1 MGKMARKWLSRMWD
15 TFDSRKHVT
24 RHCPE
29 IIVLR
34 EDDSK
39 LSDTFDMQP
48 TRDNLEEYVLSR
60 THSKV
65 IAGEC
70 RMHFISGSF
79 FQLFPSCPSTWGML
93 DELPAAESDRMK
105 RQVQNCFTHGLSCN
119 VEWTALTCTDQKLYR
134 VYIMLLGC
142 NLAEKSTLTTMD
154 FDNLDVARHIYGLFR
169 PL

>member
-1 MGKMARKWLSRMWD
+1 MPDALYIRVVFS
-15 TFDSRKHVT
+15 
-24 RHCPE
+24 
-29 IIVLR
+29 IV
-34 EDDSK
+34 
-39 LSDTFDMQP
+39 
-48 TRDNLEEYVLSR
+48 
-60 THSKV
+60 
-65 IAGEC
+65 
-70 RMHFISGSF
+70 SF
-79 FQLFPSCPSTWGML
+79 VSFYLG